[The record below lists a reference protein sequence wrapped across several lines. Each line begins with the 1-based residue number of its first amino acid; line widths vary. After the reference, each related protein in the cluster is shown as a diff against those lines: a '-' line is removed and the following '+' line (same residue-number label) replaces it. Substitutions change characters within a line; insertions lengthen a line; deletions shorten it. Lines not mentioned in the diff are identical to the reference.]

1 MRRKHRSSPPNT
13 YEMFSDIA
21 LLMLATFIFLLV
33 TILITSRI
41 ADQYQTPKLKNAVS
55 ELQKE
60 LEKSKAERARLM
72 TNLDSLAGMST
83 ESQMEQAL
91 AAAGLESGN
100 KNRKD
105 FDLFVK
111 GLRDL
116 PGNTLHLMVDAT
128 GSMHG
133 VTDFLIPILRIIV
146 IRSGK
151 QLEAVTWFSDG
162 KADTFHGT
170 MGSMFDRLMEGAP
183 FIGANET
190 MGHAFR
196 YAARNSPPPGA
207 YLLIGDEPPADR
219 VVYFNIPSPVYTLPI
234 GKNDPDTQWHY
245 QKLADETGGKLLRL
259 ELK

>member
-33 TILITSRI
+33 TILITSRM
-41 ADQYQTPKLKNAVS
+41 ADQYLTPKLKNAVK
-55 ELQKE
+55 ELQAE
-60 LEKSKAERARLM
+60 LDKSRAERERLM
-72 TNLDSLAGMST
+72 ANLDSMAGMST
-83 ESQMEQAL
+83 ESQMERAL
-91 AAAGLESGN
+91 SAAGLDSG

-105 FDLFVK
+105 FDLFIK
-111 GLRDL
+111 GLRDI
-116 PGNTLHLMVDAT
+116 PGKSLHLMIDAT

-133 VTDFLIPILRIIV
+133 VSNFLIPILRVIV

-151 QLEAVTWFSDG
+151 KLEAVTWFSDG

-196 YAARNSPPPGA
+196 YAAEHSPAPGA
-207 YLLIGDEPPADR
+207 YLVIGDEPPADKI
-219 VVYFNIPSPVYTLPI
+219 VYFNIPSPVYTLPI

>member
-1 MRRKHRSSPPNT
+1 MRRRRRSSPPNI

-33 TILITSRI
+33 TILITARM
-41 ADQYQTPKLKNAVS
+41 AEQYQAPRLKNALKQ
-55 ELQKE
+55 LQSD
-60 LEKSKAERARLM
+60 LDKSQAERERLLASM
-72 TNLDSLAGMST
+72 DALAGLST
-83 ESQMEQAL
+83 DAQMERAL
-91 AAAGLESGN
+91 AATGLAKG

-105 FDLFVK
+105 FDVFVK

-116 PGNTLHLMVDAT
+116 PGDSLHLLIDAT

-133 VTDFLIPILRIIV
+133 VSEFLIPVLRIIV

-151 QLEAVTWFSDG
+151 KLDAITWFSDG
-162 KADTFHGT
+162 KADTYHGT
-170 MGSMFDRLMEGAP
+170 MGEMFDRLIEGAP

-190 MGHAFR
+190 IGHAFT
-196 YAARNSPPPGA
+196 YAAQHAPRPGA

-219 VVYFNIPSPVYTLPI
+219 IHYFNIPSPVFTLPI
-234 GKNDPDTQWHY
+234 GRDNPETNWHY
-245 QKLADETGGKLLRL
+245 QKLADETGGKMLHL

>member
-1 MRRKHRSSPPNT
+1 MRKKRRSSPPNI

-33 TILITSRI
+33 TILITARM
-41 ADQYQTPKLKNAVS
+41 AEQYQAPRLKDAIANLQA
-55 ELQKE
+55 ELDQA
-60 LEKSKAERARLM
+60 KADRTRLM
-72 TNLDSLAGMST
+72 ANMDALASLSPDG
-83 ESQMEQAL
+83 QMEKAL
-91 AAAGLESGN
+91 AASGLDKG

-105 FDLFVK
+105 FDVFVK

-116 PGNTLHLMVDAT
+116 PGDSLHLLVDAT

-133 VTDFLIPILRIIV
+133 VSEFLIPILRIIV

-151 QLEAVTWFSDG
+151 KLDALTWFSDG
-162 KADTFHGT
+162 KADTYRGT
-170 MGSMFDRLMEGAP
+170 MGAMFDRLMEGAP

-190 MGHAFR
+190 IGHGFT
-196 YAARNSPPPGA
+196 YAAEHAPIPGA

-219 VVYFNIPSPVYTLPI
+219 IHYFHIPSPVYTLPI
-234 GKNDPDTQWHY
+234 GRDNPDTTWHY
-245 QKLADETGGKLLRL
+245 QKLADETGGKMLHL

>member
-1 MRRKHRSSPPNT
+1 MRRKRRSAPPNI

-33 TILITSRI
+33 TILITARM
-41 ADQYQTPKLKNAVS
+41 AEQYQAPRLKDAIASLQAELNKS
-55 ELQKE
+55 E
-60 LEKSKAERARLM
+60 ADRTRLIAHM
-72 TNLDSLAGMST
+72 DALASLSSD
-83 ESQMEQAL
+83 SQMEEAL
-91 AAAGLESGN
+91 AGAGLAKG

-105 FDLFVK
+105 FDVFIK

-116 PGNTLHLMVDAT
+116 PGDTLHLLIDAT

-133 VTDFLIPILRIIV
+133 VSEFLIPVLRIIV

-151 QLEAVTWFSDG
+151 KLDALTWFSDG
-162 KADTFHGT
+162 KADTYRGS
-170 MGSMFDRLMEGAP
+170 MGAMFDRLMEGAP

-190 MGHAFR
+190 IGHGFTH
-196 YAARNSPPPGA
+196 AAEHAPVPGA

-219 VVYFNIPSPVYTLPI
+219 IHYFHIPSPVFALPI
-234 GKNDPDTQWHY
+234 GRDNPDTNWHY
-245 QKLADETGGKLLRL
+245 QKLANETGGKLLHL